1 VPDWVEL
8 KQTHKTGHGLAWTFT
23 VHTDKPGR
31 YLTSVAFECDTG
43 IGHCQ
48 ISLEVREGRALLG
61 DLVFCD
67 SPFNCYTG
75 HETLTPLVRILGA
88 LPLRTHCLSSL
99 TDLGEL
105 QPRTI
110 VLHRSGLL
118 RCKPDDVDLLRRLAA
133 AGVNLL
139 VLADEFYR
147 GTTGAANRVLAPFG
161 LRMKQDGSEE
171 PGLTREERLQRTL
184 DWQARYERVPFD
196 AGPGDISAHPLT
208 QGVKRLHWD
217 RPCPVVC
224 ASESGRPLVRN
235 PAAGG
240 ECFAAV
246 AAPGGYVVAVGK
258 SLWCGLSGVGW
269 PYDNDRFLA
278 NLLIGGD
285 AEAAVA
291 EPGAASGRAALREGT
306 GHSTSL
312 PDAQEAHI
320 TPAGKKLTRT

>member
-8 KQTHKTGHGLAWTFT
+8 KEPHKTRHGLAWTFT
-23 VHTDKPGR
+23 VRTDKPGR

-43 IGHCQ
+43 VGHCQ
-48 ISLEVREGRALLG
+48 ISLEVREDRASLG

-67 SPFNCYTG
+67 SPFDCYTTY
-75 HETLTPLVRILGA
+75 ETLDPLVRILGA
-88 LPLRTHCLSSL
+88 LPLRTHCLRSL

-110 VLHRSGLL
+110 VLHQSGLL
-118 RCKPDDVDLLRRLAA
+118 RCTPSEVELLGRLAGG
-133 AGVNLL
+133 GVNLL
-139 VLADEFYR
+139 VLADEFFR

-161 LRMKQDGSEE
+161 LRMKQDSSEE
-171 PGLTREERLQRTL
+171 PGLAREERLQRTL
-184 DWQARYERVPFD
+184 DWQARYERLPFD

-224 ASESGRPLVRN
+224 ASGTARPLVRN
-235 PAAGG
+235 PADGG

-246 AAPGGYVVAVGK
+246 AAPGGFVVAVGK
-258 SLWCGLSGVGW
+258 SLWSGFSGVGW

-278 NLLIGGD
+278 NLLVGGD
-285 AEAAVA
+285 AEAAIA
-291 EPGAASGRAALREGT
+291 EPGAASGRAALPMGT
-306 GHSTSL
+306 GDSTSV
-312 PDAQEAHI
+312 PDPQAAHD
-320 TPAGKKLTRT
+320 